1 MKQSSKAPIH
11 HHFPDLIQL
20 GMLNYLRSAYGQHEV
35 ALARSAH
42 EVNKENGLL
51 LVLPQ
56 FSPEGLVYQ
65 GEFQQI
71 HSPHSRDLRKL
82 RNHKNPTEV
91 QEDDTTK

>member
-1 MKQSSKAPIH
+1 MHGMSS
-11 HHFPDLIQL
+11 FYLCDLTKISTSQTESWTDL
-20 GMLNYLRSAYGQHEV
+20 QRTIESKV
-35 ALARSAH
+35 S
-42 EVNKENGLL
+42 K
-51 LVLPQ
+51 VLPQ
-56 FSPEGLVYQ
+56 FSPEGLAYQ

>member
-1 MKQSSKAPIH
+1 MDFESITYVDNDISV
-11 HHFPDLIQL
+11 
-20 GMLNYLRSAYGQHEV
+20 REV
-35 ALARSAH
+35 AIHS
-42 EVNKENGLL
+42 K
-51 LVLPQ
+51 VLPQ
-56 FSPEGLVYQ
+56 FSPEGLAYQ